1 MVKLTIEYMDGSK
14 EQYNIMESS
23 NSLNASMGLKRYKN
37 IIEDGMLKLVIESQQ
52 LVLIPIVN
60 VRKIIAHGDGIVQ
73 MKAEEYPGF
82 MSAKLAED
90 DA

>member
-14 EQYNIMESS
+14 ENYNIMESS
-23 NSLNASMGLKRYKN
+23 NNLSASMGLKRYKN

-60 VRKIIAHGDGIVQ
+60 VRKVIAHGDDIVQ
-73 MKAEEYPGF
+73 MKAEDYPGF
-82 MSAKLAED
+82 MSAKIVEEN
-90 DA
+90 